1 MGAKTALLAF
11 ADGDIRSVLRGATPS
26 TVDEAERLVR
36 RLLPDRS
43 VARHD
48 DTTLAEGVYPPDEVT
63 YATVLAGAEVV
74 CDRRLTSHR
83 PSELPERLRAFGAG
97 RRILLHGMHSMV
109 DALSFAVW
117 EDGRLVRSLSLS
129 PDDGIVEN
137 IGEPYDFE
145 LPYWAGDHP
154 VRPVPGWPDQGPYP
168 LPFHPLELGEAALR
182 ALFGFVVEGR
192 PAPDDVDPS
201 AVPLRG
207 FHLTDPSGAE
217 QAARARL
224 QDLVKMMRPPQRLR
238 MGSDGRWHELDA

>member
-1 MGAKTALLAF
+1 MGAKTAMLAY
-11 ADGDIRSVLRGATPS
+11 ADGDIRPALRNPTPC
-26 TVDEAERLVR
+26 TVDEAEGLVR
-36 RLLPDRS
+36 RVHPEHQ
-43 VARHD
+43 VAPE
-48 DTTLAEGVYPPDEVT
+48 TGSTLYEGTYPPEEVG
-63 YATVLAGAEVV
+63 YATVLAGAELL

-154 VRPVPGWPDQGPYP
+154 VRPAPGWPRQGPYP
-168 LPFHPLELGEAALR
+168 LPFHPLDLGEAALR
-182 ALFGFVVEGR
+182 ALFGFVLEGR
-192 PAPDDVDPS
+192 PEPDDVDPDG
-201 AVPLRG
+201 VPLHG
-207 FHLTDPSGAE
+207 FRLTDPSGAE
-217 QAARARL
+217 QAERARL
-224 QDLVKMMRPPQRLR
+224 QDLVQLMRPPQRLR
-238 MGSDGRWHELDA
+238 MGPDGRWHEIGG